1 MFLFWLF
8 LDISYAVAA
17 PCVLV
22 VLDNRKVKLFW
33 RYETCEAQENSLFNN
48 SLITSHFIQN
58 TDFILAQAL
67 RYYYFFL
74 SVWSELEQAVPPLLR
89 HLAGILDSQQDPSVR
104 HKKLSSISCSEKL
117 CGFADDLLRRGIQY
131 ISSSQTILSNTFIV
145 VKPCSAQLSKLYSR
159 VANKILIRKVLG
171 YSWSGFT
178 YDLSKDQPLKGANVR
193 GRFKKINQSRR
204 HVQKW
209 KHRPPS
215 HSRFLV
221 SFQPT
226 HYVEGC
232 SGYRVFSPSLLCLKG
247 FVAWP
252 PSFVFVHFSVQ

>member
-1 MFLFWLF
+1 MWPFWLF

-33 RYETCEAQENSLFNN
+33 VYETCEAQENCLFNN

-67 RYYYFFL
+67 HYYYFFL
-74 SVWSELEQAVPPLLR
+74 SVWPELEQAVPPLLR

-117 CGFADDLLRRGIQY
+117 CGFADDLLSRVIQY
-131 ISSSQTILSNTFIV
+131 ISSSQTTLSNTFIV

-159 VANKILIRKVLG
+159 VTNKKKSYAIRGLVL
-171 YSWSGFT
+171 
-178 YDLSKDQPLKGANVR
+178 
-193 GRFKKINQSRR
+193 
-204 HVQKW
+204 
-209 KHRPPS
+209 
-215 HSRFLV
+215 
-221 SFQPT
+221 PT
-226 HYVEGC
+226 I
-232 SGYRVFSPSLLCLKG
+232 
-247 FVAWP
+247 
-252 PSFVFVHFSVQ
+252 